1 MFLMMMRMM
10 LILENDDDA
19 DDEICMLLKVMLI
32 MMIVIITMLMMS
44 RRKRWRRKMMMLMLK
59 LMLMIMVMVK
69 MMIMIM
75 IFEFQASR
83 FWSYTIDTSPVAGE
97 DEAIEVVKAPRFQ
110 TTLGDS
116 TATCSKQT
124 CESSLAQRQVTRLHP
139 DDASCLSHHRET
151 LFDSLP
157 SFRPLGCKMQT
168 SSLLCEQAR

>member
-1 MFLMMMRMM
+1 MYVV
-10 LILENDDDA
+10 EGDVDHDDYYYYYDDDA
-19 DDEICMLLKVMLI
+19 DADDDDDDEQEGEVEEED
-32 MMIVIITMLMMS
+32 V
-44 RRKRWRRKMMMLMLK
+44 LMLK

-151 LFDSLP
+151 LFDSPKL
-157 SFRPLGCKMQT
+157 
-168 SSLLCEQAR
+168 